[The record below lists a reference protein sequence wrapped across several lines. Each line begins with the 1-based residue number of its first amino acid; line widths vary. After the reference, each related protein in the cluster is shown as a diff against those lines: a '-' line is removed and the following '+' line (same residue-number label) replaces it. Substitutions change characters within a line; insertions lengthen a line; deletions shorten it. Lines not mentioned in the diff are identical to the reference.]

1 MYSLRMKNL
10 ILKIDSSPALQ
21 IKMASSKVT
30 SSLSRASEATKSTTG
45 CRLESLCT
53 REEVTQSR
61 KQGSKHPYIFA
72 LWQLTINKKRTNIV
86 NCYLFT
92 WINCGAMRAALRRST
107 PGQAVRAAVGEG
119 GWARVCLCFVFVW
132 SLFCLCFVFV
142 SSLFCPFVYLGFV
155 FVLSFLLSWFCLCF
169 CSATLLWLSVF
180 LFIIENVQVKFTQH
194 DIMIVSWHNFYGE
207 TCNPSQGW
215 EE

>member
-1 MYSLRMKNL
+1 MYILRMKNL
-10 ILKIDSSPALQ
+10 IIKVDISPALQ
-21 IKMASSKVT
+21 MKMASSKVT

-107 PGQAVRAAVGEG
+107 PGHAVRAAVDEPE
-119 GWARVCLCFVFVW
+119 FVFAFMFYV
-132 SLFCLCFVFV
+132 C
-142 SSLFCPFVYLGFV
+142 
-155 FVLSFLLSWFCLCF
+155 FVLSFFLVLSLSLFLSSCSGCLF
-169 CSATLLWLSVF
+169 F
-180 LFIIENVQVKFTQH
+180 LVFIIENA
-194 DIMIVSWHNFYGE
+194 
-207 TCNPSQGW
+207 QG
-215 EE
+215 

>member
-107 PGQAVRAAVGEG
+107 PGHAVRAAVDEPE
-119 GWARVCLCFVFVW
+119 FVFAFIFVLC
-132 SLFCLCFVFV
+132 LFW
-142 SSLFCPFVYLGFV
+142 PFFFLGFV
-155 FVLSFLLSWFCLCF
+155 FVSIFVQ
-169 CSATLLWLSVF
+169 LLWLS
-180 LFIIENVQVKFTQH
+180 LFPCFHYWKRAGPGKIPQY
-194 DIMIVSWHNFYGE
+194 DIMIVSWHNFYG
-207 TCNPSQGW
+207 
-215 EE
+215 